1 MKQIRGKVRS
11 FVCPFKAVHPR
22 VSAGEQSDGR
32 KFLKYAKKNDPVIII
47 SPVYVICFRY
57 SRRILILPNGLT
69 NN

>member
-32 KFLKYAKKNDPVIII
+32 KFLKYAKKK
-47 SPVYVICFRY
+47 
-57 SRRILILPNGLT
+57 
-69 NN
+69 